1 MVTKHKYGSVN
12 RVYLGIGWDI
22 IDFKPIRA
30 VTIIL
35 RTSGCHWRRCK
46 ICNYYLDGARRPPSD
61 EDLISQI
68 DDAISR
74 FPEGELM
81 VKIFTSGSFFDTRE
95 ITEDL
100 QKKLIE
106 RLPIDR
112 IRKLI
117 IESRPEFVTPS
128 SIRYPSEIF
137 DNFEFAIG
145 LETTSDA
152 IRRNSIDKGFNFEEF
167 KHAVKVAAE
176 AGAGIRTYL
185 LLKPPYLTEKEA
197 IDDMLKSAEELIPY
211 TKTISLNLTTVR
223 EHTPLYD
230 LWKKGYYRPPW
241 LWSAVEVMKQIR
253 ADRRFDD
260 IAIISD
266 PIAAGKPWG
275 PHNCRKCDNIVKD
288 AIRHFSITQDL
299 KDLSGLDCSCK
310 RLWEKVLELEKFTHG
325 VPLA

>member
-1 MVTKHKYGSVN
+1 
-12 RVYLGIGWDI
+12 VYLGIGEDI
-22 IDFKPIRA
+22 IDFEPIRA

-35 RTSGCHWRRCK
+35 KTSGCHWKRCK
-46 ICNYYLDGARRPPSD
+46 ICNYYLDGTPRPPSD
-61 EDLISQI
+61 EDLTSQI

-74 FPEGELM
+74 FPEGEFM

-95 ITEDL
+95 ISEDL

-106 RLPIDR
+106 RMPCDR
-112 IRKLI
+112 IKKLI

-128 SIRYPSEIF
+128 STKLPPEIF
-137 DNFEFAIG
+137 ENFEVAIG
-145 LETTSDA
+145 LETTSDE
-152 IRRNSIDKGFNFEEF
+152 IRKDSVDKGFEFEDF
-167 KHAVKVAAE
+167 KHAVEVAAE

-185 LLKPPYLTEKEA
+185 LLKPPYLTEQEA

-223 EHTPLYD
+223 EYTPLND

-253 ADRRFDD
+253 TDERFDD

-266 PIAAGKPWG
+266 PIGAGKPWG
-275 PHNCRKCDNIVKD
+275 PHNCRKCDNLVKD
-288 AIRHFSITQDL
+288 AIRHFSMTQDL
-299 KDLSGLDCSCK
+299 EDLLSPDCSCK
-310 RLWEKVLELEKFTHG
+310 RLWKKVLELERFTHG